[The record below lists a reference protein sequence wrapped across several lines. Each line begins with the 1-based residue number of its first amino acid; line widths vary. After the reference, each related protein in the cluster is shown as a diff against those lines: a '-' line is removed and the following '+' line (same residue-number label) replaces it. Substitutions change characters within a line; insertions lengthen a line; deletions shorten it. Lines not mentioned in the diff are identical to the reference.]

1 MKKIT
6 GLLYLLAF
14 SVFTIYSCGGAA
26 SDPKAVVIEFGKR
39 MAKKDFE
46 GAAKLTSEESQPMM
60 KMMIEQMK
68 TAEQYENKDGKKNP
82 MEEFDKAEFGD
93 AKIIGDTAATV
104 SVKMKDEKNAVDIPL
119 IKEKGAWKIH
129 FTMESMM
136 KMAQQQGE
144 DVDAG
149 DMEKGLDALKNIDP
163 EQMKKAMEMAQEYIK
178 DPEKMKALQDMLK
191 SADPAKAKELEEA
204 MKQMSPEKMK
214 EMEEAMKAIQD
225 SLP

>member
-1 MKKIT
+1 MKKTT

-14 SVFTIYSCGGAA
+14 SVFTIYSCGGGAG

-60 KMMIEQMK
+60 KLMIEGMK
-68 TAEQYENKDGKKNP
+68 MAEQYDKEKKNP

-93 AKIIGDTAATV
+93 AKIDGDKATV

-129 FTMESMM
+129 FTKETMVSMA
-136 KMAQQQGE
+136 KQQGE
-144 DVDAG
+144 DIDPA
-149 DMEKGLDALKNIDP
+149 DMEKGLEALKNIDP
-163 EQMKKAMEMAQEYIK
+163 EQMKKAMEMTQEYMK
-178 DPEKMKALQDMLK
+178 DPEKMKMIQEMLK
-191 SADPAKAKELEEA
+191 NADPAKAKEFEEA
-204 MKQMSPEKMK
+204 LKQMTPEKMK
-214 EMEEAMKAIQD
+214 EMEEAMKTMAD
-225 SLP
+225 SLN